1 MTPSRPILAAVLALA
16 GLCLSARAAANGR
29 FPSSGYVV
37 AGPGAGSS
45 LIALRTTFGLVVSYD
60 GGRRWGWTC
69 EESFGGGSGYDPSL
83 AIGSDGSLVATIPT
97 GLSVSRSGCAWE
109 RPRGAPMRPMVDV
122 TVDASGRTMFG
133 MTGPTGADDTIYRST
148 DGGVTWEARAVMP
161 GFFTETIEVAPS
173 DPSRVYVSGFLRGG
187 IAVLYRS
194 DDGGMSAREVT
205 RDFGRGSSAFI
216 SGVDPT
222 NPDTLYVRS
231 SVGFG
236 TVLLRSTDGGA
247 TLREVGSTEDSMA
260 GFALS
265 DDGTTVW
272 MGSTN
277 RTEGLLRSVRGGPFR
292 RVAASV
298 TVRCLRYHA
307 GVLYVCGDEADDGYL
322 LGCSTDGG
330 DRIDPLVSGRSLLGV
345 SERCDGATPVGMT
358 CDSLWPPVRMSL
370 TAIDA
375 GPIPTPVG
383 HDASLPDAAMD
394 AATDAATDAA
404 EAGLDAPPE
413 AAPDVAPEAPAVDAP
428 AGKDVAGPEV
438 AADAPSAMDADV
450 LPTMD
455 APTGPDVADAADAA
469 DARGN
474 VPPPPTPNDCQCR
487 AGTTRAAP
495 RAALLLSAL
504 CAAAF
509 RRRRRAARW

>member
-1 MTPSRPILAAVLALA
+1 VTPSPPLRAALLALA
-16 GLCLSARAAANGR
+16 ALCLPARAAANGR
-29 FPSSGYVV
+29 FPTSGYVV
-37 AGPGAGSS
+37 VGPGPGSS
-45 LIALRTTFGLVVSYD
+45 LIALRTTFGLVVSHD

-69 EESFGGGSGYDPSL
+69 EEAFGGASGYDPSL
-83 AIGSDGSLVATIPT
+83 AIGFDGSLIATVPT
-97 GLSVSRSGCAWE
+97 GLSLSRSGCAWE
-109 RPRGAPMRPMVDV
+109 RPRGTPMRAIVDV

-148 DGGVTWEARAVMP
+148 DGGATWEARAVMP

-194 DDGGMSAREVT
+194 DDGGMSVREVT

-222 NPDTLYVRS
+222 RPDTLYVRA

-247 TLREVGSTEDSMA
+247 TLREVGSTADSMV

-265 DDGTTVW
+265 DDGSTVW
-272 MGSTN
+272 IGSTN
-277 RTEGLLRSVRGGPFR
+277 RTEGLQRSVMGGPFR

-307 GVLYVCGDEADDGYL
+307 GVLYVCADEADDGYL
-322 LGCSTDGG
+322 LGCSTNGG

-345 SERCDGATPVGMT
+345 SDRCDSATPVGMT
-358 CDSLWPPVRMSL
+358 CDSLWPSVRMTL

-383 HDASLPDAAMD
+383 HDASLPDAAAEGGAGD
-394 AATDAATDAA
+394 AARDAADGGDAA
-404 EAGLDAPPE
+404 EAGMDATPE
-413 AAPDVAPEAPAVDAP
+413 AALDVAPEAPTLDVP
-428 AGKDVAGPEV
+428 VGMDVAGPEV
-438 AADAPSAMDADV
+438 AADVPSV
-450 LPTMD
+450 VD
-455 APTGPDVADAADAA
+455 APLGMDAADVPALTDTGA
-469 DARGN
+469 DVRA
-474 VPPPPTPNDCQCR
+474 VPPPPPNDCQCR
-487 AGTTRAAP
+487 AGPTGAAP

-504 CAAAF
+504 CVAVL
-509 RRRRRAARW
+509 RRRRRA